1 MANLTKSLVMPNGQ
15 EYEFVGKHWYGYS
28 STAATTQTKTT
39 SITGFTSAD
48 LVDGTQVTIQF
59 ANAQTYNGIPYL
71 NVSSTGAKTIRSRNG
86 SSAGR
91 YEWNA
96 GEFITFTLYAYE
108 WYIIDGGHADTTYY
122 GKTKLS
128 NTIADD
134 QTTALTPKA
143 VYDAGYVNAAGAA
156 AAAPVQS
163 VNGQTGAVSLTIPT
177 VPTNVSDFNND
188 AGYLTSS
195 TGVTSVNGST
205 GVVTGL
211 QTTANLVTSVSS
223 ASTDAQYP
231 SAKLLYDTVGDI
243 ETLLASI

>member
-1 MANLTKSLVMPNGQ
+1 MANLTKSLTMPNGQ
-15 EYEFVGKHWYGYS
+15 EYEFVGKHWYGIC
-28 STAATTQTKTT
+28 STGANTQTKTV

-48 LVDGTQVTIQF
+48 LVDGVQVTVQF
-59 ANAQTYNGIPYL
+59 ADHQGYNGIPFL
-71 NVSSTGAKTIRSRNG
+71 NVSSTGAKAIQYLVTGAKI
-86 SSAGR
+86 
-91 YEWNA
+91 YEWAN
-96 GEFITFTLYAYE
+96 GEILTFVYRSGY
-108 WYIIDGGHADTTYY
+108 WVIIGGEHATTYFW

-134 QTTALTPKA
+134 EATALTPKA

-205 GVVTGL
+205 GAVTGL
-211 QTTANLVTSVSS
+211 QTTGNLVTSVSS

-231 SAKLLYDTVGDI
+231 SAKLFYDTVGDI

>member
-1 MANLTKSLVMPNGQ
+1 MANLTKSLILPSGQ
-15 EYEFVGKHWYGYS
+15 EYEFVGKHWYGTCITIGS
-28 STAATTQTKTT
+28 TQTKVVT
-39 SITGFTSAD
+39 ITGFSSED
-48 LVDGTQVTIQF
+48 LVAGTQITVYFKYAHTANNTPRISLANSVANIRTLDG
-59 ANAQTYNGIPYL
+59 ANAGQ
-71 NVSSTGAKTIRSRNG
+71 
-86 SSAGR
+86 

-96 GEFITFTLYAYE
+96 GAIITFVYYISY
-108 WYIIDGGHADTTYY
+108 WYIIDGEHADTTYW

-134 QTTALTPKA
+134 DTTALTPKA

-156 AAAPVQS
+156 SAAPVQS
-163 VNGQTGAVSLTIPT
+163 VNGQTGVVSLTIPT

-188 AGYLTSS
+188 TGYLTSS
-195 TGVTSVNGST
+195 TGVTSVNGSA
-205 GVVTGL
+205 GAVTGL